1 MSAWFGMRPCGA
13 NLSIAWKHARQLG
26 NQISRRHAGQT
37 RQVVDSLRAERLM
50 QLIRCD
56 RLVLS
61 RSDPRVDD
69 VAVSALLKAL
79 QQAAE
84 ATKQAPLRCSAV
96 GAGGPGGAGG
106 AAAPLPNKFP
116 NPPPPVARAARSAAA
131 AIMSGLARL
140 PPGTAD
146 PRTSS
151 SNPLTVLAPKRGPAH
166 KPVQNIES
174 GCRFA
179 SMAGVP
185 IGADWNPTHGIY
197 FARL

>member
-84 ATKQAPLRCSAV
+84 ATKQAPVFRGGCWWTRRRRRRGRTAPEQISQSAPSRCTSGEKRGRRYHERFGEASS
-96 GAGGPGGAGG
+96 GNGGPEDIVEQSPDGFSTEAG
-106 AAAPLPNKFP
+106 
-116 NPPPPVARAARSAAA
+116 
-131 AIMSGLARL
+131 
-140 PPGTAD
+140 
-146 PRTSS
+146 PR
-151 SNPLTVLAPKRGPAH
+151 P
-166 KPVQNIES
+166 
-174 GCRFA
+174 
-179 SMAGVP
+179 
-185 IGADWNPTHGIY
+185 
-197 FARL
+197 